1 MEGVAVETEFTA
13 EVEGVEVT
21 AVMAVDTV
29 EAPVTEVVVEE
40 AVIEADLLQG
50 DPRLHT
56 TVVEGVAVAVAPGE
70 NTAQDQDLTL
80 LVSSTFCLTNLI
92 LTEIT

>member
-1 MEGVAVETEFTA
+1 MEGVAVETEVTA

-29 EAPVTEVVVEE
+29 EAPVTEVEGVAIAE
-40 AVIEADLLQG
+40 DLLPG
-50 DPRLHT
+50 DPRLRT
-56 TVVEGVAVAVAPGE
+56 TVVEGVAVAVAPEE

-80 LVSSTFCLTNLI
+80 LVSSNL
-92 LTEIT
+92 L

>member
-1 MEGVAVETEFTA
+1 MEGVAVETEVTA

-29 EAPVTEVVVEE
+29 EAPVTEVEE

>member
-1 MEGVAVETEFTA
+1 MEGVAVETEVTA

-29 EAPVTEVVVEE
+29 EAPVTEVV
-40 AVIEADLLQG
+40 AVAIAEDLLPG
-50 DPRLHT
+50 DPRLRT
-56 TVVEGVAVAVAPGE
+56 TVVEGVAVAVALEE

-92 LTEIT
+92 LTEII